1 MWEDLPEQYVPRRP
15 RGDRM
20 IQPRVLSDKLP
31 SCSIRDYLK
40 SGRILV
46 CGEMEDPLMKEEIAL
61 LGEDQL
67 LYSSDHP
74 RGEARENA
82 AQNLL
87 ERKNVTETQKQ
98 EILYDNPVRFFG
110 EP

>member
-1 MWEDLPEQYVPRRP
+1 
-15 RGDRM
+15 M
-20 IQPRVLSDKLP
+20 IQPRMLSDKLP
-31 SCSIRDYLK
+31 SRSIRDYLK
-40 SGRILV
+40 SGRIFM

-67 LYSSDHP
+67 LYSSDYPH
-74 RGEARENA
+74 GEARENA

-87 ERKNVTETQKQ
+87 GREDVNEVEKQK
-98 EILYDNPVRFFG
+98 ILYDNPVRFFG